1 MKKLM
6 EKAIVIIATVLISNP
21 MLGQSPFGTP
31 PSGNNQAPTPDRL
44 ITTSFSV
51 PSEPGGSGSPG
62 ICNKEIIHTGN
73 DIQIMEHN
81 GSSLTVK
88 AMVWDGCPEFFF
100 EVSGGPYSTG
110 ASTVVPLDGG
120 SNIEDPDIVLSQN
133 IGSNVYITIVYKSG
147 KFIKYEEWRYNHAQ
161 PLLYN
166 VTPSSPLSSGNST
179 DVVKSPNIDGNAQNE
194 YVITYEL
201 NKQIIAHTAVNH
213 PIDPLTDMSDQ
224 INLTDCYIDVG
235 FVTPDVSISDGGS
248 NTSIA
253 SFAVIQENGP
263 YNDLIVMQE
272 SFSVLNAL
280 STPTSHCLNR
290 IPLEIESNCKNPR
303 ISSPDAAMINH
314 TYECAVTTEYRFNDI
329 NGSVFGIKLYDN
341 YYNPGPLSSFDR
353 RLLNYQIGIANFVP
367 YTGNELPAISY
378 AAPGKVSVAWTYR
391 NQVDEEGN
399 DYKKDVISVNYN
411 LNSNIRTPNSY
422 EYFMLVNQTRDDDQY
437 AASVAAETNYGGS
450 NRPTFYGYAGIYSG
464 VYRPAIK
471 TSNTSLH
478 PQIRKKSILTDGV
491 NEVEEV
497 LIYPN
502 PTTQYVN
509 IDFKGIDEK
518 ESIRL
523 RIFSLDGRIVYDK
536 TTSTSGFSQA
546 IDLTS
551 FEKGV
556 YLLEYEYS
564 DVIEREKVIVQ

>member
-62 ICNKEIIHTGN
+62 ICNKEIFRTGN

-120 SNIEDPDIVLSQN
+120 SNVEDPDIVLSQN
-133 IGSNVYITIVYKSG
+133 IGSNIYITIVYKIESA
-147 KFIKYEEWRYNHAQ
+147 IKYEEWRYNHTQ
-161 PLLYN
+161 PSLLYN
-166 VTPSSPLSSGNST
+166 VTPSSDIFQAT
-179 DVVKSPNIDGNAQNE
+179 DPDDIIKNPNIDGNAQNE
-194 YVITYEL
+194 YVITYEF
-201 NKQIIAHTAVNH
+201 NKHIIAHTAVNH

-224 INLTDCYIDVG
+224 INLTDCYSDVS

-253 SFAVIQENGP
+253 SFAVIQENGS
-263 YNDLIVMQE
+263 YNDLIVLQE

-280 STPTSHCLNR
+280 STPISHCLNR
-290 IPLEIESNCKNPR
+290 TPLEIESDCENPR
-303 ISSPDAAMINH
+303 ISSPNASMINH
-314 TYECAVTTEYRFNDI
+314 TYECAVTAEYRFNDF

-341 YYNPGPLSSFDR
+341 HLNPSSFDR
-353 RLLNYQIGIANFVP
+353 RLLNYQSGIVNFVP
-367 YTGNELPAISY
+367 YTGNKFPAISY
-378 AAPGKVSVAWTYR
+378 AAPGKVSVAWTYT
-391 NQVDEEGN
+391 NQVNNEGV
-399 DYKKDVISVNYN
+399 DYMKDVISVNYN

-502 PTTQYVN
+502 PTTRYVN
-509 IDFKGIDEK
+509 IDFNSLDEK
-518 ESIRL
+518 EFIRL
-523 RIFSLDGRIVYDK
+523 RIISLDGRIVYDK
-536 TTSTSGFSQA
+536 TASTSVFSQP
-546 IDLTS
+546 IDLTN
-551 FEKGV
+551 FEKGI
-556 YLLEYEYS
+556 YLMEYEYG
-564 DVIEREKVIVQ
+564 DVIEQKKVIVQ